1 MIRLLTDIAGP
12 FYDPRRPFRNWS
24 TLPFYQLDLPQPP
37 YVDRPL
43 LERGVARAE
52 AYLAQVA
59 AQGYTGVVIDNLA
72 HLVSFDTAP
81 ERVYAADDPCRLR
94 ALAYGAAFTRLFRA
108 AAAQGMAV
116 FVTSDMQWATPGL
129 RRYAGR
135 LHPGNRRLAAA
146 NCWALE
152 ELFARFPE
160 VGGVF
165 VRVGEAGGAH
175 NQGRCYTGHL
185 LYRTVADL
193 RRLIDTLLPVCE
205 RHDRLLVVRTWSLG
219 IGDVGDL
226 HWSRERYRAV
236 FSGYRSPHMLVSLK
250 YGPSDFFRHL
260 APNPTL
266 GLPGPA
272 QIVELQNRREYELFG
287 MVPSGIAA
295 LHGRVLTRARHAGQ
309 TVGVWAWNSLGG
321 WGGGQAALGD
331 AGWSL
336 WTELSSALTAFLA
349 GDPAGDAAAFVRTW
363 CAARFV
369 ADGAPERGFAEA
381 VAAFYLDSEQLI
393 EDGWYAGP
401 LRDEPSSIAGI
412 ALPTLLWVWWLRPT
426 GAALMWACLAAALPN
441 LTVCLA
447 RSSAALARLDQHVAR
462 LAALAPREQAAA
474 EFVLE
479 SARYMRACSAVAVA
493 LREVL
498 LPAFVAAQRGDRAGW
513 QAALAHLP
521 ATLATLTAHRLAW
534 GERGDF
540 PALELDEVL
549 AYLGW
554 LQRSPGRAWTHA
566 RLMALLAR
574 RLLGS
579 SATGRQLRALGAS
592 ATLLAALG
600 AWQSAR
606 SHPAL
611 AALLAIGLLALP
623 LRRPALRV
631 VLPWLS
637 QRFFLLPSIFFETG
651 PAFTEW
657 AP

>member
-12 FYDPRRPFRNWS
+12 FYDPGRPFRNWS

-37 YVDRPL
+37 YVDQQL
-43 LERGVARAE
+43 LERGVARAT

-59 AQGYTGVVIDNLA
+59 AQGYNGIVVDNLA
-72 HLVSFDTAP
+72 HLVSFDAAP
-81 ERVYAADDPCRLR
+81 ERVYAVDDPCRLR
-94 ALAYGAAFTRLFRA
+94 ALAYGESFARLFRA

-146 NCWALE
+146 NRWALE
-152 ELFARFPE
+152 ELFSRFPE
-160 VGGVF
+160 VGGIV

-175 NQGRCYTGHL
+175 DQGRCYTGHL

-219 IGDVGDL
+219 IGAVGDL
-226 HWSRERYRAV
+226 HWSAERYHAV
-236 FSGYRSPHMLVSLK
+236 FGGYRSPHMLVSLK

-260 APNPTL
+260 PPNPTL

-287 MVPSGIAA
+287 MAPSGIAA
-295 LHGRVLTRARHAGQ
+295 LHRRVLTRVHRSGQ

-321 WGGGQAALGD
+321 WGGGHAALGEM
-331 AGWSL
+331 GWSL

-349 GDPAGDAAAFVRTW
+349 RDPAGDAAAFVRAW
-363 CAARFV
+363 CAARFT
-369 ADGAPERGFAEA
+369 AEQGFAEA
-381 VAAFYLDSEQLI
+381 IAAFYLASEQLI
-393 EDGWYAGP
+393 EHGWYAGP
-401 LRDEPSSIAGI
+401 LRDEPASIAGI

-426 GAALMWACLAAALPN
+426 GAPLIWACLAAAIPN
-441 LTVCLA
+441 VAVCLA
-447 RSSAALARLDQHVAR
+447 QGSAALERLDHHVAR
-462 LAALAPREQAAA
+462 LAATAPREQVAAG
-474 EFVLE
+474 FVVE
-479 SARYMRACSAVAVA
+479 SARYMRSCLAVAMA
-493 LREVL
+493 LRELL
-498 LPAFVAAQRGDRAGW
+498 LPAFVAAHQGDRVGW
-513 QAALAHLP
+513 QATMARLP
-521 ATLATLTAHRLAW
+521 ATRGALTAHRLAW
-534 GERGDF
+534 SGRDDF
-540 PALELDEVL
+540 PALELDEVE

-554 LQRSPGRAWTHA
+554 LQSAPDPAWAQA

-579 SATGRQLRALGAS
+579 RATGRQLRALGVG
-592 ATLLAALG
+592 ATLLAAIG
-600 AWQSAR
+600 AWRSAR

-611 AALLAIGLLALP
+611 AGLLTAGLLALP
-623 LRRPALRV
+623 LRRPALRIA
-631 VLPWLS
+631 LPWLS